1 MTYSKVDKPWGWYRV
16 LTEGPD
22 YVTKELF
29 VKPNQKFSLQKHF
42 KREEHWH
49 ILDGSGILT
58 IGDTQKIVSPG
69 DYIFIPLG
77 EVHRLEAN
85 SLGLLFFELQRGYCD
100 EDDILRLEDDYNRS

>member
-1 MTYSKVDKPWGWYRV
+1 MINRVEKPWGWYRV

-58 IGDTQKIVSPG
+58 LGETKKLVSPG
-69 DYIFIPLG
+69 EHIFVPVEEI
-77 EVHRLEAN
+77 HRLEGGP
-85 SLGLLFFELQRGYCD
+85 LGLLFFELQRGYCD
-100 EDDILRLEDDYNRS
+100 EEDIFRIEDDYDRN